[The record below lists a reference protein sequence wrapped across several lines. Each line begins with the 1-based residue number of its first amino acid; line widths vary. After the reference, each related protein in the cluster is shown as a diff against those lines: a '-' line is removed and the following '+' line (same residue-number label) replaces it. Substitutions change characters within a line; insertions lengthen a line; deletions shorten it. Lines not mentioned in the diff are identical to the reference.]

1 MIGLSK
7 SKLLS
12 SLQCKRRIWLEIHCP
27 ELAEEADEV
36 AARLDA
42 GHAVGEVARKL
53 AGAGALI
60 ETQEDL
66 GGAIAETRRLLA
78 TGASLLFEATFQA
91 DRVLVRADIL
101 RMRRGRARIEE
112 VKSSTSVKDH
122 YLNDVAI
129 QRWVVAK
136 AGINVESA
144 AVTHLNG
151 EFVYPGDGDYEGLF
165 TKVDVTAQTRGLLE
179 TVPDWILATRRV
191 LKGPEPEIPMGP
203 QCKDP
208 WPCPFSAYCRSQVP
222 QPELPLSLL
231 PNASRSIQALL
242 AEGFDS
248 LEKVP
253 AGRLTENQERV
264 RRVHIS
270 GKAEYD
276 PAARQAIKSI
286 GFPRAYLDFETIGHA
301 VPVWKGTRP
310 WQQVPFQY
318 SLIVEGARGS
328 TRHFEF
334 LDTSGGCPAAPLAEG
349 LVGSIPPTG
358 PVLAYNSGF
367 EGRCLDTL
375 ASLVPRQRKALLSI
389 RSRLVDLLPI
399 TKKHWYH
406 PAMQGS
412 WSIKA
417 VLPTIPG
424 ARSYESLDEVADG
437 GSAQAAWM
445 EASAPGTSSSRRAE
459 LRRALLEYC
468 KLDTEAMVHVAR
480 FLKTGA

>member
-27 ELAEEADEV
+27 ELAEEADGV
-36 AARLDA
+36 DARLSA
-42 GHAVGEVARKL
+42 GHAVGAVARRL
-53 AGAGALI
+53 AGDGVLI
-60 ETQEDL
+60 EKQDDL
-66 GGAIAETRRLLA
+66 GGAIAETRRLVA
-78 TGASLLFEATFQA
+78 AGESLLFEATFQA

-101 RMRRGRARIEE
+101 RMQRGRARIEE

-122 YLNDVAI
+122 YLSDVAV

-144 AVTHLNG
+144 AMTHLNG
-151 EFVYPGDGDYEGLF
+151 EFVYPGNGDYKGLF
-165 TKVDVTAQTRGLLE
+165 SKVDVTAETGKLLE
-179 TVPDWILATRRV
+179 KVPEWILATRRA
-191 LKGPEPEIPMGP
+191 LEGPEPETPVGP
-203 QCKDP
+203 QCLDP

-231 PNASRSIQALL
+231 PNSSRTIPALL

-248 LEKVP
+248 LDKVP

-264 RRVHIS
+264 RRAHVS
-270 GKAEYD
+270 GRATYD
-276 PAARQAIKSI
+276 PAARLAMKSI

-318 SLIVEGARGS
+318 SLIVEGVRGS
-328 TRHFEF
+328 TRHFGF
-334 LDTSGGCPAAPLAEG
+334 LDTSGSCPATPLAEE
-349 LVGSIPPTG
+349 LVGSMPATG
-358 PVLAYNSGF
+358 PVLAYNAGF
-367 EGRCLDTL
+367 EARCLDTL
-375 ASLVPRQRKALLSI
+375 ATLAPRQRKALLGI
-389 RSRLVDLLPI
+389 KSRLVDLLPI

-406 PAMQGS
+406 PAMRGS

-424 ARSYESLDEVADG
+424 AGSYESLAEVADG

-445 EASAPGTSSSRRAE
+445 EASAPDTPSGRREE

-468 KLDTEAMVHVAR
+468 RLDTEAMVCIAR